1 MTSRSPRSGAAVAQ
15 GTVIFLAAFGMTG
28 PFRGSA
34 AENDRPS
41 RNDGRALIDHA
52 WFHRGSV
59 VVRGAG
65 PAAPAAWGSGPLD
78 APRFRAAD
86 VGSRLGPARRGIQA
100 A

>member
-1 MTSRSPRSGAAVAQ
+1 
-15 GTVIFLAAFGMTG
+15 MTG

-86 VGSRLGPARRGIQA
+86 VGSRLGPARAGSKRHANDNRPPA
-100 A
+100 ATDSPPAPSTRCP